1 MDTVLV
7 SGANR
12 GIGLE
17 LARQYLNRGF
27 RVLGCYRSVGAA
39 SALTAIT
46 HDIDVYQLDVG
57 DPASIQH
64 LTQKLQ
70 HVKIDILIYNDAWHE
85 AFVANTIGPHLLT
98 TALRENLTYSNHARV
113 VTLSSQM
120 GVMTRPGKES
130 DADRSSKAAVYKVM
144 QLLAEDCRGQNII
157 TCAVHPG
164 WVKTDMSGDNADLTV
179 EGITIE
185 GITVEGITVEESAA
199 GIISVVD
206 KLTMADAGK
215 FFTWTGEELGW

>member
-39 SALTAIT
+39 RALTAIT
-46 HDIDVYQLDVG
+46 HDIDVYQLDVS

-85 AFVANTIGPHLLT
+85 AFVVNTIGPHLLT

-120 GVMTRPGKES
+120 GVMTRPGKGS
-130 DADRSSKAAVYKVM
+130 DADRSSKAAVNKVM
-144 QLLAEDCRGQNII
+144 QLQAEDCRSQNII
-157 TCAVHPG
+157 ACAVHPG
-164 WVKTDMSGDNADLTV
+164 WVKTDMGGDNADLTV
-179 EGITIE
+179 EGIT
-185 GITVEGITVEESAA
+185 VEGTTVEESAA

-206 KLTMADAGK
+206 KLTMADTGK
-215 FFTWTGEELGW
+215 FFTWTGKELGW